1 MLGAPES
8 ILRKRFL
15 LTTAALAVTG
25 TALGEGFRNPPPGA
39 FSLARAGGRRAQIDT
54 PDAAYHNPANL
65 VDIPGIAVEV
75 TPTFVYLK
83 VKHENALTGQ
93 HAETTDPFKILPNA
107 FATFEIIK
115 DKVSAGLAVTTPFG
129 LSNEWDKEGAFGD
142 GGILRNQTAWFT
154 ELMTIDVSPTV
165 AWKINDWVSIGGG
178 LDIFWSELTLKQL
191 YPAFPSFGIPENS
204 VKAQGDGMAVGG
216 NIGITVNITDKQRVA
231 LTYRTPFDIEYE
243 GDLKFENP
251 PGLPGAS
258 QESDFGSEIKF
269 PGIFGFG
276 YGIELTDKVRL
287 ESNVEWIQFSRFE
300 TLPLDTGSNSPFFPT
315 EFNQDWDDT
324 FTIGIAGD
332 WNFAEHWT
340 WRAGYQFYETPVPDH
355 TFSPTI
361 PDANQHAI
369 TTGISFQGGAH
380 RAEFSYGY
388 IRYDDRDINND
399 GPPVASGSGP
409 TSAFNGHYEM
419 AVHLFSLGYTY
430 QF

>member
-204 VKAQGDGMAVGG
+204 VKAQGDGMA
-216 NIGITVNITDKQRVA
+216 
-231 LTYRTPFDIEYE
+231 
-243 GDLKFENP
+243 
-251 PGLPGAS
+251 
-258 QESDFGSEIKF
+258 
-269 PGIFGFG
+269 
-276 YGIELTDKVRL
+276 
-287 ESNVEWIQFSRFE
+287 SR
-300 TLPLDTGSNSPFFPT
+300 
-315 EFNQDWDDT
+315 
-324 FTIGIAGD
+324 
-332 WNFAEHWT
+332 
-340 WRAGYQFYETPVPDH
+340 
-355 TFSPTI
+355 
-361 PDANQHAI
+361 
-369 TTGISFQGGAH
+369 
-380 RAEFSYGY
+380 
-388 IRYDDRDINND
+388 
-399 GPPVASGSGP
+399 
-409 TSAFNGHYEM
+409 
-419 AVHLFSLGYTY
+419 
-430 QF
+430 